1 MDKIDKDILR
11 RLAGNIDSGLEPF
24 KPLATS
30 LKISEDELL
39 SRLEDM
45 HQRGYLKRIA
55 PILYHHKTAYKYNA
69 LTAWNI
75 PADKVDFFAD
85 ILMSIEGISHVYERE
100 RCDNWPYNMYGML
113 HALDEPTVHDI
124 VGKLAKLSNGA
135 PHKVIY
141 TTKEWKK
148 TSPNLEYL
156 LK

>member
-11 RLAGNIDSGLEPF
+11 LLAGNIDSGLEPF
-24 KPLATS
+24 KPLADR
-30 LKISEDELL
+30 LEISVDEVI

-45 HQRGYLKRIA
+45 RQKGYLKRIA
-55 PILYHHKTAYKYNA
+55 PILYHHKTAYQYNA
-69 LTAWNI
+69 LTAWDI
-75 PADKVDFFAD
+75 PANKVDFFAD

-100 RCDNWPYNMYGML
+100 RCHNWPYNMYGML
-113 HALDEPTVHDI
+113 HALDEDMVHDI
-124 VGKLAKLSNGA
+124 VNKLVKLSGNA